1 MNLNEY
7 KINFEKALDFFR
19 KELGGLR
26 TGRATPALVEDILC
40 DAYDS
45 KMEVKSLASIQNLDS
60 RTIIIEPWDK
70 SILKNIEKGIQA
82 AGIGLNPVVDGNK
95 IRLAMPS
102 LTEES
107 RKELIK
113 LMGKKAEESRM
124 AMRNIRDEI
133 KGDIEKAEEGG
144 EITEDER
151 FRLQDQL
158 DEMTRSYNEKI
169 KTLGE
174 EKEKEIMTI

>member
-7 KINFEKALDFFR
+7 KINFEKALDFLR

-26 TGRATPALVEDILC
+26 TGRATPALVENILI

-45 KMEVKSLASIQNLDS
+45 KMELKSLASINTLDS
-60 RTIIIEPWDK
+60 RTLIIEPWDK
-70 SILKNIEKGIQA
+70 SVLKNIEKGIQA
-82 AGIGLNPVVDGNK
+82 AGIGLNPIVDGPK
-95 IRLAMPS
+95 IRLAMPL

-113 LMGKKAEESRM
+113 VMGKKMEEARM
-124 AMRNIRDEI
+124 SMRNIRDEI
-133 KGDIEKAEEGG
+133 KGEIEKAEENK
-144 EITEDER
+144 EISEDER

-158 DEMTRSYNEKI
+158 DEMTRNYNEKI

>member
-19 KELGGLR
+19 KELSGLR
-26 TGRATPALVEDILC
+26 TGRATPSLVENILC

-45 KMEVKSLASIQNLDS
+45 KMELKGLASIQNLDS

-70 SILKNIEKGIQA
+70 SVLKNIEKGIQT
-82 AGIGLNPVVDGNK
+82 AGIGLNPIVDGNK
-95 IRLAMPS
+95 IRLAMPA
-102 LTEES
+102 LTEEN
-107 RKELIK
+107 RKDIVK
-113 LMGKKAEESRM
+113 IMGKKMEEARM
-124 AMRNIRDEI
+124 SIRNVRDDI
-133 KGDIEKAEEGG
+133 KNEIEKAEEGG
-144 EITEDER
+144 EIAEDER

-158 DEMTRSYNEKI
+158 DEMTRNYNEKI
-169 KTLGE
+169 KAMGE

>member
-7 KINFEKALDFFR
+7 KIKFEKALDFFR

-26 TGRATPALVEDILC
+26 TGRATPALVEDLVI

-45 KMEVKSLASIQNLDS
+45 KMDLKSLASINSLDA
-60 RTIIIEPWDK
+60 RTLVIEPWDK
-70 SILKNIEKGIQA
+70 TVLKNIEKGIQS
-82 AGIGLNPVVDGNK
+82 AGIGLNPIADGNK

-113 LMGKKAEESRM
+113 VIGKKMEESRM
-124 AMRNIRDEI
+124 SVRNIRDEL
-133 KGDIEKAEEGG
+133 KTEIEQAEENK
-144 EITEDER
+144 EISEDDR

-158 DEMTRSYNEKI
+158 DEMTRSYNEKLKVI
-169 KTLGE
+169 GE